1 MKYVVCYIIFINI
14 VGFFIMGIDKQKAKK
29 GKWRIQEKTLFA
41 IALLFGS
48 FGVGLGMK
56 HYRHKTKHKSFVIGI
71 PLIEIVQVA
80 IALVVLI
87 KLLGA

>member
-1 MKYVVCYIIFINI
+1 MKYIVCYMVFINI
-14 VGFFIMGIDKQKAKK
+14 VGFFVMGIDKQKAKK

-48 FGVGLGMK
+48 YGVGLGMK

-71 PLIEIVQVA
+71 PLIEIVQIV
-80 IALVVLI
+80 IAVVVYI
-87 KLLGA
+87 TFF